1 MGLSG
6 QPRADGQ
13 ESKLFTL
20 GYLNL
25 SLLTFGPKAALESE
39 GGDSCSAWSAP
50 SLGFGRLVGFWF
62 ILSPSED
69 TELSVTPSEEVS
81 GLFSCD
87 QEKQGPL
94 GLWGTV
100 LDVWGYQIIILDC
113 TYPQTISCD
122 ICLSLYNF
130 DMPLNYLESCPNGVS
145 DSVIK
150 LGPEILYFQ
159 QAPRW

>member
-69 TELSVTPSEEVS
+69 TELSVTPPEEVS